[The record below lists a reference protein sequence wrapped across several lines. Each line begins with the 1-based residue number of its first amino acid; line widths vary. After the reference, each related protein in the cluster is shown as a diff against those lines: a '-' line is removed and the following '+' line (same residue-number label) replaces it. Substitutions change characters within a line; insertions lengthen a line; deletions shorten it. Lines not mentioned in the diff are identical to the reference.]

1 MSKYHRDRTLKDK
14 AVAKI
19 LDRLDGGLSQLALSN
34 PDEDLTITH
43 KDLTKIL
50 GDLEDVLID
59 RELYK
64 IQAEGKVQAERI
76 RTFETEPDS
85 GLGYLP
91 IRVHYHPNT
100 DFMAQLEEAVRDAQ
114 EAYEQREYGTEF

>member
-1 MSKYHRDRTLKDK
+1 MSKYRKDGTLKDK

-76 RTFETEPDS
+76 ETEPDF

-91 IRVHYHPNT
+91 IRVHYPQFLPNT

>member
-1 MSKYHRDRTLKDK
+1 MSKYHKDGTLKDK
-14 AVAKI
+14 AVVKI
-19 LDRLDGGLSQLALSN
+19 LDRLDCGLFQLALSN

-59 RELYK
+59 RELHK
-64 IQAEGKVQAERI
+64 IQAEGKVQANTGSSI
-76 RTFETEPDS
+76 
-85 GLGYLP
+85 GLPY
-91 IRVHYHPNT
+91 

-114 EAYEQREYGTEF
+114 EAYEQREYGADF

>member
-1 MSKYHRDRTLKDK
+1 MSKYRKDGTLKDK
-14 AVAKI
+14 AVVKI
-19 LDRLDGGLSQLALSN
+19 WDRLDGGWVQLALSN

-59 RELYK
+59 RELHK
-64 IQAEGKVQAERI
+64 IQAEGKVQAN
-76 RTFETEPDS
+76 T
-85 GLGYLP
+85 GYTVRP
-91 IRVHYHPNT
+91 Y

-114 EAYEQREYGTEF
+114 EAYEQREYGADF

>member
-43 KDLTKIL
+43 KDLTKLL

-76 RTFETEPDS
+76 ETEPDF

-91 IRVHYHPNT
+91 IRVHYLPNT

>member
-1 MSKYHRDRTLKDK
+1 MSKYHKDGTLKDK
-14 AVAKI
+14 AVVKI
-19 LDRLDGGLSQLALSN
+19 LDRLDCGLFQLALSN

-59 RELYK
+59 RDIYK
-64 IQAEGKVQAERI
+64 HQAEKAD
-76 RTFETEPDS
+76 TEPSIGYEAGFTVSTS
-85 GLGYLP
+85 GFEPY
-91 IRVHYHPNT
+91 N

-114 EAYEQREYGTEF
+114 EAYEQREYEGGFV